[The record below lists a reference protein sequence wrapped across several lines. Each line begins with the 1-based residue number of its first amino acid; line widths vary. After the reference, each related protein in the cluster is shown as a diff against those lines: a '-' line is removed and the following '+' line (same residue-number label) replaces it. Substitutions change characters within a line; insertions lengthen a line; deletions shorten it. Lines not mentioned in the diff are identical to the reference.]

1 MYSDSFQNKLRGVL
15 SGIEEAGLYK
25 RERKLASTQNASVKL
40 EDGREVIIMCAN
52 NYLGLADHPEIM
64 AAAQDAVS
72 RWGFGMASVRF
83 ICGTQTLHREL
94 EERISGFLHTEDTI
108 LYPSCFDANG
118 GLFEVLLGPDD
129 AIISD
134 QLNHASIIDGVRLC
148 KARRYRYANND
159 MAALEEQLQKADA
172 EAGPNGGQK
181 LIATDGVFSMDGV
194 IANLKGI
201 CDLAEK
207 YDALVM
213 IDDCHAS
220 GFLGKTG
227 RGTAE
232 YHGVMERVDITT
244 STFGKALGGASGGF
258 TSGKKEIIDLLRQR
272 SRPYLF
278 SNSVAPPIVAA
289 TLKVLDMLESSTGL
303 RDRLED
309 NTVNFRQAMEQTG
322 FDIAGKDHPITPVM
336 LGDAALSQRFSE
348 KLLDR
353 GVYAVGF
360 FYPVVPQDTA
370 RIRTQIS
377 AGHTRDQLDKA
388 VDAFV
393 AVKGELGI

>member
-1 MYSDSFQNKLRGVL
+1 MYSDSFQKKLQGVL
-15 SGIEEAGLYK
+15 SDIDEAGLYK
-25 RERKLASTQNASVKL
+25 RERMLASTQNASVTL
-40 EDGREVIIMCAN
+40 DDGKEVIIMCAN
-52 NYLGLADHPEIM
+52 NYLGLADHPQIM
-64 AAAQDAVS
+64 AAAQDAIS

-94 EERISGFLHTEDTI
+94 EERISNFLGTEETI

-159 MAALEEQLQKADA
+159 MADLEAQLQKADA
-172 EAGPNGGQK
+172 EGKGQK

-194 IANLKGI
+194 IANLKGV

-207 YDALVM
+207 YNALVM

-232 YHGVMERVDITT
+232 YHDVMDRVDIVT

-258 TSGKKEIIDLLRQR
+258 TSGKKEVVDLLRQR

-289 TLKVLDMLESSTGL
+289 TLKVLDMIEESTEL
-303 RDRLED
+303 RDRLND
-309 NTVNFRQAMEQTG
+309 NMIYFRNAMEQTG

-336 LGDAALSQRFSE
+336 LGDAALSQKFSE
-348 KLLDR
+348 KLLNH

-360 FYPVVPQDTA
+360 FYPVVPQGTA

-377 AGHTRDQLDKA
+377 AGHTREQLDKA
-388 VDAFV
+388 VNAFV
-393 AVKGELGI
+393 AVKEELGL